1 MRLWATRC
9 DTARMQSTTPRVRDL
24 LQRASAMIERV
35 DAEWLLAH
43 ALDRPPGWLW
53 AHADDAVEAPAR
65 ERYEALL
72 ARRAAGEPVAY
83 LTGTQGFWSLDL
95 RVTPATL
102 AAAVVVPLVSFVL
115 INTAPGLLWLYPTIT
130 IDTTGPVAVLAA
142 SGNVVTLGSTA
153 GAVAH
158 DAVAA
163 PVVSVVSANS
173 TSSKNR
179 SLPDAAGL
187 RLLYATA

>member
-1 MRLWATRC
+1 MPLAGL
-9 DTARMQSTTPRVRDL
+9 TAVDEV
-24 LQRASAMIERV
+24 SA
-35 DAEWLLAH
+35 W
-43 ALDRPPGWLW
+43 G
-53 AHADDAVEAPAR
+53 AP
-65 ERYEALL
+65 
-72 ARRAAGEPVAY
+72 RAA
-83 LTGTQGFWSLDL
+83 LTGSDEASLP
-95 RVTPATL
+95 VTLMVT
-102 AAAVVVPLVSFVL
+102 AA
-115 INTAPGLLWLYPTIT
+115 
-130 IDTTGPVAVLAA
+130 PVAVLAA